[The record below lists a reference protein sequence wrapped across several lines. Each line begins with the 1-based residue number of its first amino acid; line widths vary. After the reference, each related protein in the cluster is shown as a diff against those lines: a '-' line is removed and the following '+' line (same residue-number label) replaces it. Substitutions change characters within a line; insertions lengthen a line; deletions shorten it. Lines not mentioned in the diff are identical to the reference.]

1 MHWKWLF
8 IIVRGK
14 IIRMC
19 FSSEF
24 YAANHKSSAAVH
36 LTAAESGLDGYG
48 GWQKGAVGS
57 AIMQFARE
65 DFSTFQLYLVMLGS
79 CGGVFLFFY

>member
-1 MHWKWLF
+1 MFF
-8 IIVRGK
+8 IVQEKIVQ
-14 IIRMC
+14 IC

-24 YAANHKSSAAVH
+24 YAAIHKSSAAVH

-79 CGGVFLFFY
+79 CVFFFFSFLFSY